1 MKAMSLW
8 GMMFLLLSFGLVGC
22 STLTDALNERAA
34 GGATTPEDAAL
45 RSDILTRL
53 SEDPVTAQHAFAVS
67 VDHGMVVLRGWV
79 PDDTTRLRARS
90 VVASTPG
97 VIRLEDR
104 ITR

>member
-1 MKAMSLW
+1 MKCVSMWRLLAVVLSL
-8 GMMFLLLSFGLVGC
+8 GVIGC
-22 STLTDALNERAA
+22 STLTDALNERA
-34 GGATTPEDAAL
+34 GGGVGTPEDAAL
-45 RSDILTRL
+45 RADILDRL
-53 SEDPVTAQHAFAVS
+53 REDPVTADHAFAVS

-79 PDDTTRLRARS
+79 PDDATRLRARS